1 LGRGTGAFRSALLYH
16 SHSQCYDRDSRM
28 PVPSAM
34 LTPRAVLLSLVV
46 GSATGA
52 LVALIADRISQRGK
66 PALLIDTILG
76 AIGFVGGAIG
86 LGFLPAI
93 QHSTTTRAGGLI
105 IHTTTRNY
113 SEAYQ
118 LAFGVASLMP
128 ILYEVLRY
136 RRARRDGQTGVEKR
150 KKWHPSGTVR

>member
-1 LGRGTGAFRSALLYH
+1 
-16 SHSQCYDRDSRM
+16 
-28 PVPSAM
+28 M

-46 GSATGA
+46 GAATGA

-66 PALLIDTILG
+66 PALLVDTILG
-76 AIGFVGGAIG
+76 AIGFAGGAIG

-93 QHSTTTRAGGLI
+93 QRSTTTRAGGLI

-118 LAFGVASLMP
+118 LAFGVAALVP
-128 ILYEVLRY
+128 ILYEVFRY
-136 RRARRDGQTGVEKR
+136 RRARGDGQTGAKPR
-150 KKWHPSGTVR
+150 TK

>member
-1 LGRGTGAFRSALLYH
+1 MMRPPARVVVECCIAGRNPSPIAPPTNPMAPRIVSISSAGLPRCEMRSAINAT
-16 SHSQCYDRDSRM
+16 SA
-28 PVPSAM
+28 PV
-34 LTPRAVLLSLVV
+34 
-46 GSATGA
+46 ATGA

-136 RRARRDGQTGVEKR
+136 RRARRDGQTGVE
-150 KKWHPSGTVR
+150 

>member
-1 LGRGTGAFRSALLYH
+1 
-16 SHSQCYDRDSRM
+16 M

-46 GSATGA
+46 GAAIGA
-52 LVALIADRISQRGK
+52 LIALIADRISQRGK
-66 PALLIDTILG
+66 PALVVDTILG
-76 AIGFVGGAIG
+76 AIGFTGGAIG
-86 LGFLPAI
+86 FAFLPAI

-118 LAFGVASLMP
+118 LAFGVAALLP
-128 ILYEVLRY
+128 ILYEMYRY
-136 RRARRDGQTGVEKR
+136 RRARRDSRAGAEPRTK
-150 KKWHPSGTVR
+150 